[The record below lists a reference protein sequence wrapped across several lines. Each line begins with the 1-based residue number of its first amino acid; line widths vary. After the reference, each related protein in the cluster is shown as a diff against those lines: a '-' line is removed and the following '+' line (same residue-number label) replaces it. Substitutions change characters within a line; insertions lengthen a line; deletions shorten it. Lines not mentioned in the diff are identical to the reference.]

1 MTPNGRRVTW
11 VLLAALAVVDLVG
24 EVLLAA
30 AGDASHDESPL
41 LTVAFTAMTVVYLAV
56 GGLVATRLPS
66 NPVGWLFCGTGF
78 FLAVTSISYGYA
90 ALMLDGRT
98 GEGPGAGVLAAW
110 VSSWSWAPP
119 LLGVP
124 ALLFLL
130 FPNGRPIG
138 PRWWWVVGL
147 AGTGLA
153 CVVVA
158 TALAAG
164 GLDNSPVTAASNPAG
179 LLSRRLAD
187 GIVLVGFVLSLV
199 ALVLGGSSLVLR
211 LRRSEG
217 VERLQ
222 LKWLMWS
229 AGLLPVYL
237 ATGLVHSALDES
249 RGGLLVDLMLALCL
263 TVVPLAVAAAVLR
276 YRLYDIDLLIKRT
289 LVYGALTACLAAAY
303 LTSVLLLRAAF
314 EPVTGGSDL
323 AVAASTLA
331 IAALFGPLRAR
342 IKSTVERRFY
352 RARYDASRTLDTFAA
367 RLRDELALET
377 LERELCQAV
386 QDTVQPTQVSLWLR
400 KDRS

>member
-1 MTPNGRRVTW
+1 
-11 VLLAALAVVDLVG
+11 
-24 EVLLAA
+24 
-30 AGDASHDESPL
+30 
-41 LTVAFTAMTVVYLAV
+41 
-56 GGLVATRLPS
+56 
-66 NPVGWLFCGTGF
+66 
-78 FLAVTSISYGYA
+78 
-90 ALMLDGRT
+90 MLDGTT
-98 GEGPGAGVLAAW
+98 GDGSGAGVLAAW

-119 LLGVP
+119 LLAVP

-130 FPNGRPIG
+130 FPDGRPVS
-138 PRWWWVVGL
+138 PRWWWVVGV
-147 AGTGLA
+147 AGAGLA

-164 GLDNSPVTAASNPAG
+164 GLDNSPVPAASNPAG
-179 LLSRRLAD
+179 LLSRGFAD
-187 GIVLVGFVLSLV
+187 GIVLVGFLLSLV
-199 ALVLGGSSLVLR
+199 ALVLAGSSLVLR
-211 LRRSEG
+211 LRRSAG

-229 AGLLPVYL
+229 ASLLPAYL
-237 ATGLVHSALDES
+237 ATGLLRWALDES
-249 RGGLLVDLMLALCL
+249 SGGPLATLMLALCL

-289 LVYGALTACLAAAY
+289 LVYGALSACLAAGY
-303 LTSVLLLRAAF
+303 LSSVLLLRAAF

-352 RARYDASRTLDTFAA
+352 RARYDATRTLDTFSA

-377 LERELCQAV
+377 LEHELRKAV
-386 QDTVQPTQVSLWLR
+386 QDTVQPTQVSLWL
-400 KDRS
+400 KEDRS

>member
-1 MTPNGRRVTW
+1 MTPSSRRVTW
-11 VLLAALAVVDLVG
+11 LLLAALAAVYLGG

-30 AGDASHDESPL
+30 GGEASGNESPL
-41 LTVAFTAMTVVYLAV
+41 VPVAFTAMTVVYLAV

-66 NPVGWLFCGTGF
+66 NPVGWLLCGTGF
-78 FLAVTSISYGYA
+78 FLGLTSVASGYA
-90 ALMLDGRT
+90 ALMLDGTT
-98 GEGPGAGVLAAW
+98 GDGSGAGVLAAW

-119 LLGVP
+119 LLAVP

-130 FPNGRPIG
+130 FPDGRPVS
-138 PRWWWVVGL
+138 PRWWWVVGV
-147 AGTGLA
+147 AGAGLA

-164 GLDNSPVTAASNPAG
+164 GLDNSPVPAASNPAG
-179 LLSRRLAD
+179 LLSRGFAD
-187 GIVLVGFVLSLV
+187 GIVLVGFLLSLV
-199 ALVLGGSSLVLR
+199 ALVLAGSSLVLR
-211 LRRSEG
+211 LRRSAG

-229 AGLLPVYL
+229 ASLLPAYL
-237 ATGLVHSALDES
+237 ATGLLRWALDES
-249 RGGLLVDLMLALCL
+249 SGGPLATLMLALCL

-289 LVYGALTACLAAAY
+289 LVYGALSACLAAGY
-303 LTSVLLLRAAF
+303 LSSVLLLRAAF

-352 RARYDASRTLDTFAA
+352 RARYDATRTLDTFSA

-377 LERELCQAV
+377 LEHELRKAV
-386 QDTVQPTQVSLWLR
+386 QDTVQPTQVSLWL
-400 KDRS
+400 KEDRS